1 MSNLQIV
8 CAGCPVGLPEAR
20 RGGPALPGGCPG
32 CQAGVQ
38 SLQVRKSCLHL
49 AASTGIKQ
57 FIEGASARRTS
68 MRQRGQRQP
77 WQLPSGSRYTMVK
90 NTSIKLTVQVLVS
103 NKIMSSGAPQGNP
116 GTDSG
121 GSSKADRA
129 F

>member
-90 NTSIKLTVQVLVS
+90 NTSIKLTVQVLDT
-103 NKIMSSGAPQGNP
+103 SSGFQQNYVIRSTP
-116 GTDSG
+116 GQPRHRLRR
-121 GSSKADRA
+121 K
-129 F
+129 